1 MSNKNANIK
10 FHHALKVND
19 DLCIG
24 CTHCMSVCPTQAIR
38 IIAGKARIR
47 EERCVDC
54 GLCYKSCPVSAIFVE
69 QDDFNDIFNYPIRV
83 ALLPSVLFG
92 QFESRIPVAA
102 IYKAIKNIGFTHI
115 MEVENMCETISEGY
129 DQFFQK
135 NQSIRPA
142 ISPYCPAI
150 VRLIQVKFPSLVD
163 NIIRV
168 KPPIDSAAIYLRKE
182 FAKQGKGPDSVGL
195 FYVTPCASKIASVKS
210 PVGEISSP
218 VTGVINMDYLFNRI
232 QKMLHEMK
240 STGNWADSDPHPL
253 PESILWSLTR
263 GESST
268 RQGRSLA
275 IDGIKNV
282 SDFLED
288 LEGSDKCDIDFLELR
303 ACDESCAG
311 GILIC
316 RNRFLAVERLNER
329 AESAR
334 KSSSDSTT
342 SSEGINELYIS
353 IKEPYNEEDYLLG
366 HIEPRSM
373 VKLDDNIDEAL
384 RKMDKVERF
393 LRVLPGIDCGACGSP
408 TCRALAEDMAHGTG
422 SVNQCIFV
430 QEWEIRN
437 GRLTVEEADKIN
449 CSVWGDLR
457 NRRSQ
462 KP

>member
-1 MSNKNANIK
+1 MNNNSANIK
-10 FHHALKVND
+10 FHHALNVND

-24 CTHCMSVCPTQAIR
+24 CTHCISVCPTQAIR
-38 IIAGKARIR
+38 VVGGKARIR

-83 ALLPSVLFG
+83 ALIPSVLFG

-102 IYKAIKNIGFTHI
+102 IYKSIKNIGFTHV

-129 DQFFQK
+129 DQFIQK
-135 NQSIRPA
+135 NPSVRPA

-150 VRLIQVKFPSLVD
+150 VRLIQVKFPSLTN

-168 KPPIDSAAIYLRKE
+168 KPPIDSAAVYMRKK
-182 FAKQGKGPDSVGL
+182 FAEQGENPDSVGL
-195 FYVTPCASKIASVKS
+195 FYVTPCASKIASIKS
-210 PVGEISSP
+210 PVGETSSP
-218 VTGVINMDYLFNRI
+218 INGVINMDYLFNRI
-232 QKMLHEMK
+232 QKVLHEMSNK
-240 STGNWADSDPHPL
+240 EVWTDIDSHPL

-263 GESST
+263 GESAN
-268 RQGRSLA
+268 REGRTLA
-275 IDGIKNV
+275 IDGIQNV
-282 SDFLED
+282 SDFLEH
-288 LEGSDKCDIDFLELR
+288 LEESDKCDIDFLELR

-316 RNRFLAVERLNER
+316 RNRFLAVERINER

-334 KSSSDSTT
+334 IKNSESTT
-342 SSEGINELYIS
+342 SLDRID
-353 IKEPYNEEDYLLG
+353 EPYNDKYYRLG

-384 RKMDKVERF
+384 RKMDKVEQI
-393 LRVLPGIDCGACGSP
+393 LKVLPGIDCGACGAP
-408 TCRALAEDMAHGTG
+408 TCRALAEDMAQGNGT
-422 SVNQCIFV
+422 VNQCIFV

-437 GRLTVEEADKIN
+437 GRLTVEEADRIN
-449 CSVWGDLR
+449 SAVWGEMR

-462 KP
+462 KN